1 MSKPVLDSF
10 LAVYDQLVQLDPAEL
25 DTDLVALEHQPLA
38 LAEYILANYEF
49 TPRLQNEL
57 ILAGLI
63 ELSLRAQR
71 GEPLGCEAECACG
84 WRPLRQAA

>member
-10 LAVYDQLVQLDPAEL
+10 LDLYDRLVRLDPANL
-25 DTDLVALEHQPLA
+25 TTDLMSPEHMPVA
-38 LAEYILANYEF
+38 LAEYIFANYEF
-49 TPRLQNEL
+49 NPRLQNEL